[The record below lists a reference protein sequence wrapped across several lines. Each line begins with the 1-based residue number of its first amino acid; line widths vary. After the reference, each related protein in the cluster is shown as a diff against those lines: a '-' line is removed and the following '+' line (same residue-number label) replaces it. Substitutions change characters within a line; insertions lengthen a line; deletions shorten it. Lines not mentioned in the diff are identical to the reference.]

1 MKKIIPI
8 TPEGSINAAYG
19 SIIAKPIN
27 RFAPLTGDATISGLS
42 SPPPLSLYIHI
53 PWCVKKCPYCDF
65 NSHES
70 RHKNKNEEIPEKR
83 YVAALIADLEQS
95 VPRVYGRKI
104 RSVFFGGGTPSLFS
118 ADSINEILS
127 AVNMLTP
134 LEYGAEVTLEA
145 NPGTLGAN
153 IQDTAH
159 FTGYK
164 AAGVNRV
171 SLGIQ
176 SFNADYLRALG
187 RIHDDKQAIF
197 AAELALK
204 TFERVNLD
212 VMYALPN
219 QTLEHA
225 LADAKQA
232 VDLNPDHLSFYHL
245 TLEPNTPFYRTPP
258 SLLNDDLSADMQE
271 KIEAFLA
278 ENGYEHYETS
288 AFCKPKNNGRH
299 NLNYWQFGDYLG
311 IGAGAH
317 SKLSYHDKITR
328 ETRHKHPKAFMEAA
342 ENGNAADNIWPIERA
357 DLGFEFMMNALR
369 LTGGFD
375 MSLFGQRTGLP
386 WESLSTRLAEALHKQ
401 LIVQEG
407 HLIKPTLLGQRYLN
421 DLLALFLD

>member
-1 MKKIIPI
+1 MKKIIEIKSEASFNKP
-8 TPEGSINAAYG
+8 S
-19 SIIAKPIN
+19 KPIN
-27 RFAPLTGDATISGLS
+27 TTAPIAGEATLSGLTN
-42 SPPPLSLYIHI
+42 PPPLSLYIHI

-70 RHKNKNEEIPEKR
+70 RHEIPEKR

-104 RSVFFGGGTPSLFS
+104 KSVFFGGGTPSLFS
-118 ADSINEILS
+118 PDSINEILS

-134 LEYGAEVTLEA
+134 LEFDAEVTLEA
-145 NPGTLGAN
+145 NPGTV
-153 IQDTAH
+153 DTAH
-159 FTGYK
+159 FAGYK
-164 AAGVNRV
+164 QAGVNRV

-176 SFNADYLRALG
+176 SFNAGYLKALG

-204 TFERVNLD
+204 TFERVNFD

-225 LADAKQA
+225 LQDAKHA

-245 TLEPNTPFYRTPP
+245 TLEPNTPFYHTPP
-258 SLLNDDLSADMQE
+258 SLPDDDSSSDMQE
-271 KIEAFLA
+271 QIENFLV
-278 ENGYEHYETS
+278 EHGYEHYETS
-288 AFCKPKNNGRH
+288 AFCKPSLHLKNSQARH
-299 NLNYWQFGDYLG
+299 NVNYWQFGDYLG

-317 SKLSYHDKITR
+317 SKLSFHDKITR

-342 ENGNAADNIWPIERA
+342 ESGNAVDNAWQIKQA

-369 LTGGFD
+369 LCNGFD
-375 MSLFGQRTGLP
+375 ISLFQQRTGMP
-386 WESLSTRLAEALHKQ
+386 WEAVSMRLLEASKKGFITQHQ
-401 LIVQEG
+401 QS
-407 HLIKPTLLGQRYLN
+407 IKPTLQGQRYLN
-421 DLLALFLD
+421 DLLTLFLD

>member
-1 MKKIIPI
+1 MKNIIPI
-8 TPEGSINAAYG
+8 KPEALFNAVT
-19 SIIAKPIN
+19 KPIN
-27 RFAPLTGDATISGLS
+27 SVAPLAGDNTISGLTN
-42 SPPPLSLYIHI
+42 PPPLSLYIHI

-70 RHKNKNEEIPEKR
+70 RTEIPEKR
-83 YVAALIADLEQS
+83 YVAALISDLEQS

-145 NPGTLGAN
+145 NPGTVDIAN
-153 IQDTAH
+153 FA
-159 FTGYK
+159 GYK
-164 AAGVNRV
+164 QAGVNRV

-176 SFNADYLRALG
+176 SFNADYLKALG
-187 RIHDDKQAIF
+187 RIHDGEQAIF

-204 TFERVNLD
+204 TFDRVNFD

-219 QTLEHA
+219 QSLAHA
-225 LADAKQA
+225 LNDAKIA

-258 SLLNDDLSADMQE
+258 SLPSDDLSADMQE
-271 KIEAFLA
+271 KIEHLLA

-288 AFCKPKNNGRH
+288 AFCKLNLALKNSHARH

-342 ENGNAADNIWPIERA
+342 EGGNATDNIWQIERA

-369 LTGGFD
+369 LTDGFEI
-375 MSLFGQRTGLP
+375 SLFQQRTGMP
-386 WESLSTRLAEALHKQ
+386 WEAISMRVLAASKKGLLVIEHNKA
-401 LIVQEG
+401 
-407 HLIKPTLLGQRYLN
+407 KPTLLGQRYLN
-421 DLLALFLD
+421 DLLAMFLD